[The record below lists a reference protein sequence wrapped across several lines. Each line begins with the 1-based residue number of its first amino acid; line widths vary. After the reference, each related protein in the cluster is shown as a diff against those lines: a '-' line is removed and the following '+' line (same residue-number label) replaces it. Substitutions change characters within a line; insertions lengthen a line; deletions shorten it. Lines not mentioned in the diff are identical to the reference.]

1 MTEVKSSPTDGMNES
16 QSVSPREFLTLVVVA
31 LVALIQKGSTID
43 RWLNR
48 RLGPVSSDARS
59 IEDVG
64 RELAGVTDGAGNP
77 GPVELPVADEE
88 TDRASRVAVRKA
100 QLRYLNGISD
110 EIRAEDALDQVK
122 IDRYERY
129 DLLVIRSRLIA
140 GGLTLVLA
148 IVGALLA
155 AVGYLPLGLVS
166 GAIALIPG
174 AGTIGL
180 TKVTE
185 LLEKRLDNL
194 RQKQQ
199 RNREVLRSVEAMLAI
214 GDDAL
219 LDAEL
224 SKLARRFAAGPT
236 GNGDNATS

>member
-1 MTEVKSSPTDGMNES
+1 VTAMES
-16 QSVSPREFLTLVVVA
+16 EPADRTTQSESVAPREFWVLVIVA
-31 LVALIQKGSTID
+31 LVGLVQKAGTVD

-48 RLGPVSSDARS
+48 RLGTVSSDARS

-64 RELAGVTDGAGNP
+64 RELAEVTGRPGNP
-77 GPVELPVADEE
+77 GPVEVPVDDEQ
-88 TDRASRVAVRKA
+88 TDRASRVAVREA
-100 QLRYLNGISD
+100 QLRYLNGVRD
-110 EIRAEDALDQVK
+110 EIRAEDAQDQIK
-122 IDRYERY
+122 IDRYESY

-140 GGLTLVLA
+140 GALTLVLA

-155 AVGYLPLGLVS
+155 ATGYLPLGLVS

-174 AGTIGL
+174 AGTVGL

-194 RQKQQ
+194 RRKQE
-199 RNREVLRSVEAMLAI
+199 RNRETLRSVEAMLAI

-224 SKLARRFAAGPT
+224 SKLARRFAAGST
-236 GNGDNATS
+236 GGSTG

>member
-1 MTEVKSSPTDGMNES
+1 MESGPTDGTNES
-16 QSVSPREFLTLVVVA
+16 ESVPRFWMLILVAIVA
-31 LVALIQKGSTID
+31 LVQRGGTID

-48 RLGPVSSDARS
+48 RLGTVSSDARS

-64 RELAGVTDGAGNP
+64 RELAEVTDERSNP
-77 GPVELPVADEE
+77 GPVELPVGDQQ
-88 TDRASRVAVRKA
+88 TDPTARVAVREA
-100 QLRYLNGISD
+100 QLRYLNGVRD

-122 IDRYERY
+122 IDRYEKY
-129 DLLVIRSRLIA
+129 DLLVIRSRLLA
-140 GGLTLVLA
+140 GALTLVLA
-148 IVGALLA
+148 IVGALLVA
-155 AVGYLPLGLVS
+155 AGYLPLGLVS

-174 AGTIGL
+174 AGTVGL

-185 LLEKRLDNL
+185 LLETRLENL

-199 RNREVLRSVEAMLAI
+199 RNRETLRSVDAMLAI

-224 SKLARRFAAGPT
+224 SKLARRFAAGST
-236 GNGDNATS
+236 GGSSNAMS

>member
-1 MTEVKSSPTDGMNES
+1 MTEVESSPTDGTNES
-16 QSVSPREFLTLVVVA
+16 QSVSPREFWTLVVVA
-31 LVALIQKGSTID
+31 LIALVQKGGTID

-48 RLGPVSSDARS
+48 RLGTVSSDATS

-64 RELAGVTDGAGNP
+64 RELAGVTDGLGNP
-77 GPVELPVADEE
+77 GSAEVPVVDEQ
-88 TDRASRVAVRKA
+88 TDRASRAAVREA
-100 QLRYLNGISD
+100 QLRYLNGIRD
-110 EIRAEDALDQVK
+110 ELRAEDKLDQVK
-122 IDRYERY
+122 VDRYERY

-140 GGLTLVLA
+140 GALTLVLA
-148 IVGALLA
+148 IIGAVLA

-199 RNREVLRSVEAMLAI
+199 RNRETLRSVEAMLAI

-224 SKLARRFAAGPT
+224 SKLARRFAAGSS
-236 GNGDNATS
+236 GGTSDQ